1 MVSKTKYALDF
12 QTVCRLFQHAG
23 ISGVEA
29 VRPLGAGEYNA
40 VYEVTADGRPDVVKV
55 APKTGMPVM
64 TYEKDMMS
72 SEVYWY
78 EQMRTHTSIRVPQ
91 VFFSDFSRTLLDADW
106 FIMEKLP
113 GVTKDRFSMTPA
125 ERQQVQKQLAAMAAE
140 LHAISSDK
148 AGYIQNGLYDNWYL
162 ALCSMVQ
169 NLLNDAARKGHRSRR
184 GQKLLKLVQANR
196 ALLEPVAC
204 TMVNFDIWDPNILCT
219 RENGQIKLSWID
231 PERSFWGDPIL
242 DFFCLETEKP
252 LASKT
257 GSLQGYN
264 AAAGH
269 QVRCSAEEKRRLA
282 FGHGLGGL
290 IMEAEKYYR
299 YTPRHFGW
307 WRNVFACG
315 TDALRTGR
323 IVPTC
328 LRFFATTFAALF
340 FGALYNLADALFVSR
355 GVGDD
360 AMGAVSVVLP
370 FTILQ
375 GAAAQAIG
383 GGAASIVSRCLGR
396 GDRQAAGR
404 ATVTAMALFYGI
416 AVLVSALGLLF
427 TEPLLRLFGATD
439 ALLPMAREYFVVLL
453 WGNVFSTG
461 FSSIIR
467 AEGKM
472 RYALL
477 IWLIPTSVDM
487 LLNAVFIFGLGL
499 GVRGAALSTVIGQAV
514 SFCMAVLFFARFS
527 GQDFRAVRPSRGFLP
542 QIALLGLPVLVQ
554 MGGMSVITFVVNRLL
569 GDVAG
574 TQGVNTFAYVVRLA
588 SFGIMPF
595 TAAAQAAS
603 PMIGF
608 YLGAGARQ
616 RVKKTA
622 GTACIVCALWAVLAL
637 LAVVAYFAWGYMQT
651 NWGSTG

>member
-1 MVSKTKYALDF
+1 MK
-12 QTVCRLFQHAG
+12 R
-23 ISGVEA
+23 
-29 VRPLGAGEYNA
+29 VRS
-40 VYEVTADGRPDVVKV
+40 
-55 APKTGMPVM
+55 AP
-64 TYEKDMMS
+64 
-72 SEVYWY
+72 
-78 EQMRTHTSIRVPQ
+78 
-91 VFFSDFSRTLLDADW
+91 
-106 FIMEKLP
+106 
-113 GVTKDRFSMTPA
+113 
-125 ERQQVQKQLAAMAAE
+125 
-140 LHAISSDK
+140 
-148 AGYIQNGLYDNWYL
+148 
-162 ALCSMVQ
+162 
-169 NLLNDAARKGHRSRR
+169 
-184 GQKLLKLVQANR
+184 
-196 ALLEPVAC
+196 
-204 TMVNFDIWDPNILCT
+204 
-219 RENGQIKLSWID
+219 
-231 PERSFWGDPIL
+231 
-242 DFFCLETEKP
+242 
-252 LASKT
+252 
-257 GSLQGYN
+257 
-264 AAAGH
+264 
-269 QVRCSAEEKRRLA
+269 
-282 FGHGLGGL
+282 GG
-290 IMEAEKYYR
+290 
-299 YTPRHFGW
+299 P
-307 WRNVFACG
+307 
-315 TDALRTGR
+315 DALRTGR
-323 IVPTC
+323 IVPTF

-477 IWLIPTSVDM
+477 IWLIPTSADM

-527 GQDFRAVRPSRGFLP
+527 GQDFRAVRPSQGFLP

-622 GTACIVCALWAVLAL
+622 VTACTVCALWAVLAL
-637 LAVVAYFAWGYMQT
+637 LAVQVFPGVLMRVFTNSTDLVALGAQALRTVSPAILFVFLPLLFGEFFQSAGKMAGALFLNALPVVCVPFFAWFLSARFGTSGIWWAFVLGCACACLFGALYAGFAVRKHSAAT
-651 NWGSTG
+651 

>member
-40 VYEVTADGRPDVVKV
+40 VYEVTADGRPYVLKV
-55 APKTGMPVM
+55 APKTGTPVM

-113 GVTKDRFSMTPA
+113 GVTKDRFSMTQA
-125 ERQQVQKQLAAMAAE
+125 EREQVQKQLAAMAAE

-257 GSLQGYN
+257 LSLQGYN
-264 AAAGH
+264 AAAGR

-307 WRNVFACG
+307 WRNVFAS
-315 TDALRTGR
+315 A
-323 IVPTC
+323 
-328 LRFFATTFAALF
+328 
-340 FGALYNLADALFVSR
+340 
-355 GVGDD
+355 
-360 AMGAVSVVLP
+360 
-370 FTILQ
+370 
-375 GAAAQAIG
+375 
-383 GGAASIVSRCLGR
+383 
-396 GDRQAAGR
+396 
-404 ATVTAMALFYGI
+404 FYFH
-416 AVLVSALGLLF
+416 SA
-427 TEPLLRLFGATD
+427 
-439 ALLPMAREYFVVLL
+439 
-453 WGNVFSTG
+453 
-461 FSSIIR
+461 
-467 AEGKM
+467 
-472 RYALL
+472 
-477 IWLIPTSVDM
+477 
-487 LLNAVFIFGLGL
+487 
-499 GVRGAALSTVIGQAV
+499 
-514 SFCMAVLFFARFS
+514 
-527 GQDFRAVRPSRGFLP
+527 FRAL
-542 QIALLGLPVLVQ
+542 
-554 MGGMSVITFVVNRLL
+554 
-569 GDVAG
+569 
-574 TQGVNTFAYVVRLA
+574 
-588 SFGIMPF
+588 
-595 TAAAQAAS
+595 
-603 PMIGF
+603 
-608 YLGAGARQ
+608 
-616 RVKKTA
+616 KK
-622 GTACIVCALWAVLAL
+622 
-637 LAVVAYFAWGYMQT
+637 
-651 NWGSTG
+651 